1 MRTSAPSPPS
11 VSAGSR
17 AAPSAQAAWQRA
29 LATAHLMLYD
39 VHWTPAIV
47 TELGGAKG
55 GIRVGLADGR
65 TLPLNVRVGKTL
77 QALKLYDV
85 IYVDVS
91 KTGARAELL
100 WCKAQRSCWKTR
112 PERS

>member
-1 MRTSAPSPPS
+1 
-11 VSAGSR
+11 V
-17 AAPSAQAAWQRA
+17 
-29 LATAHLMLYD
+29 L
-39 VHWTPAIV
+39 
-47 TELGGAKG
+47 KG

-91 KTGARAELL
+91 KTGARAELRAPPVVQ
-100 WCKAQRSCWKTR
+100 AQRSCWKTR